1 MATNSAP
8 IYGKQYIRYAET
20 WEATTGVQAGS
31 PLSTAAGGAT
41 IGICEIGEL
50 RVVSFASYLVPQQPN
65 VAAGIDSFASIPG
78 NICGV
83 NQAYMPTALAQPY
96 TARQLTVAT
105 SGLLLIEATGA
116 AISLNSALQVNA
128 LGQAVAAGTPVLLDG
143 TSPIIRENVTIGGR
157 RLVLVS
163 FA

>member
-8 IYGKQYIRYAET
+8 CYGKQFIRYAET
-20 WEATTGVQAGS
+20 WEAPTDTQGGVVG
-31 PLSTAAGGAT
+31 TV
-41 IGICEIGEL
+41 EIGEL
-50 RVVSFASYLVPQQPN
+50 RAVSYATWAGPN
-65 VAAGIDSFASIPG
+65 YAAAGDAFTVAPTSIVG
-78 NICGV
+78 I

-105 SGLLLIEATGA
+105 SGLLLIEVDPASGA
-116 AISLNSALQVNA
+116 IALASQLQVTL
-128 LGQAVAAGTPVLLDG
+128 LGQATAAGTPVTLDG
-143 TSPIIRENVTIGGR
+143 TTPLVRENVTIGGR

>member
-1 MATNSAP
+1 MATNAAP

-65 VAAGIDSFASIPG
+65 VAAGIDSFATIPG

>member
-1 MATNSAP
+1 MATNAAP

-20 WEATTGVQAGS
+20 WEAATNVQAGS

-41 IGICEIGEL
+41 VGICEIGEL
-50 RVVSFASYLVPQQPN
+50 RVVSFASYLVPNQPN
-65 VAAGIDSFASIPG
+65 VAAGIDSFSGVPG
-78 NICGV
+78 TICGV
-83 NQAYMPTALAQPY
+83 NQAYMPSALAQPY

-116 AISLNSALQVNA
+116 AIALNTPLQVNT
-128 LGQAVAAGTPVLLDG
+128 LGQAVAAGATVTLDG
-143 TSPIIRENVTIGGR
+143 TTPIIRENVTIGGR

>member
-1 MATNSAP
+1 MATNAAP

-20 WEATTGVQAGS
+20 WEAAVDAEAGS
-31 PLSTAAGGAT
+31 PAAVAAGST
-41 IGICEIGEL
+41 VGIVEIGEL
-50 RVVSFASYLVPQQPN
+50 RVVSYMTSAGPN
-65 VAAGIDSFASIPG
+65 VASAPDALAPANWTGLIA
-78 NICGV
+78 GV

-105 SGLLLIEATGA
+105 SGLLLIEVDPASA
-116 AISLNSALQVNA
+116 VINLNSQLQVNT
-128 LGQAVAAGTPVLLDG
+128 LGQAVAAGTSVTLDG
-143 TSPIIRENVTIGGR
+143 TTPLIRENVTIGGR

>member
-1 MATNSAP
+1 MATNAAP

-20 WEATTGVQAGS
+20 WEAPVDDQAGN
-31 PLSTAAGGAT
+31 
-41 IGICEIGEL
+41 IGVVEVGEL
-50 RVVSFASYLVPQQPN
+50 RAVSYATWAGPNYAAPGIYFTVQPT
-65 VAAGIDSFASIPG
+65 
-78 NICGV
+78 NICGI

-105 SGLLLIEATGA
+105 SGLLLIEVDPASA
-116 AISLNSALQVNA
+116 AIVLNTPLEVDN
-128 LGQAVAAGTPVLLDG
+128 LGRATAAGTAVTLDG
-143 TSPIIRENVTIGGR
+143 TTPLIRENVTIGGR

>member
-1 MATNSAP
+1 MATNAAP

-20 WEATTGVQAGS
+20 WEAAVDDQAGN
-31 PLSTAAGGAT
+31 PGVV
-41 IGICEIGEL
+41 EIGEL
-50 RVVSFASYLVPQQPN
+50 RAVSPATWTGSPF
-65 VAAGIDSFASIPG
+65 VAAVGTYFTVQPTV
-78 NICGV
+78 ICGV

-105 SGLLLIEATGA
+105 SGLLLIEVDPLSA
-116 AISLNSALQVNA
+116 AIGLNTQLNVNP
-128 LGQAVAAGTPVLLDG
+128 LGQAIAAGTPVLIDG
-143 TSPIIRENVTIGGR
+143 TQPTVRENVNIGGR